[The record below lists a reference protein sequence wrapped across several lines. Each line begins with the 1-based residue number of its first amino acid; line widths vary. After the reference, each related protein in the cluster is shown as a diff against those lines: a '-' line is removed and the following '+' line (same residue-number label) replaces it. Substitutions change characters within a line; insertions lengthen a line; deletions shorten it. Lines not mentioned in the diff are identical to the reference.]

1 LLHKKFSKFRL
12 GWYNSRMPTN
22 DGDKLNRIEELK
34 SKLFSKNYQVKI
46 EHRDKFL
53 RGSRKDIP
61 DGWENEKKET
71 DSVLYQDKF
80 FMKTSVLKKFFIF
93 SLVFF
98 ILTLLYASYVFFA
111 GGNIVS
117 NDNIDI
123 SIVGNNFVAG
133 GEELSLVV
141 EITNRNSSALD
152 LVNLIMEYP
161 KNSENENADL
171 PLGTE
176 RSRFVL
182 GTIPAGAVRNE
193 NLKVVLFGE
202 QGSIRP
208 IKISLEYRV
217 EGSNSIFVKTKSYEV
232 TISSTP
238 LNISIDAPAT
248 INPNQDITLNIK
260 TTLNSPYAVPKMLLK
275 LSYPV
280 GFQFK
285 SSIPAPSLGNNIW
298 SLGDLAP
305 GAERNISIT
314 GKMFDVVDGEEKNF
328 HISSGSQSTKDKSMI
343 DVVFNSTS
351 YAVTIKK
358 PFIEAKLF
366 VNGVYQREY
375 ATNTKTPVNAEI
387 RWTNNLDTK
396 INDLE
401 IRAKISGNAVNRKT
415 INSQQGFYD
424 SLTDTITWNKNS
436 QNGFNEVNP
445 GDSGSVRFS
454 VSSLSLFS
462 AIGGILANP
471 VINVNISISGKQL
484 VTGYATA
491 DLNNSDSGIV
501 RIISDVGFSAKALYY
516 SGPFSNTGPV
526 PPKVE
531 KETSYTITWS
541 LSNTANSISKG
552 IVSSTIP
559 SWIKF
564 AGSISPSDEN
574 LTYNSSTRE
583 ITWNIGEIPRGTG
596 ITTADR
602 SVSFQVILTPS
613 LSQINT
619 TPFIINDSILTG
631 HDDFTNVDIRINKK
645 SLRTQL
651 DDDPLFPPAGGRVVE

>member
-1 LLHKKFSKFRL
+1 
-12 GWYNSRMPTN
+12 MPIN

-34 SKLFSKNYQVKI
+34 GKLFSKNYKTKI
-46 EHRDKFL
+46 EHRDKFS
-53 RGSRKDIP
+53 RTSRKDIP
-61 DGWENEKKET
+61 DTWENGKKET
-71 DSVLYQDKF
+71 GSVSYQDKF
-80 FMKTSVLKKFFIF
+80 FVKTSIFKIFFIF

-117 NDNIDI
+117 SDNIDI
-123 SIVGNNFVAG
+123 SIFGNNFIAG

-141 EITNRNSSALD
+141 GITNRNSSALD
-152 LVNLIMEYP
+152 LVNLVMEYP
-161 KNSENENADL
+161 KSSESANAGL

-176 RSRFVL
+176 RNRFLL

-232 TISSTP
+232 TISSAP
-238 LNISIDAPAT
+238 LNISVDAPVT

-260 TTLNSPYAVPKMLLK
+260 ATLNSPYAVPKMLLK
-275 LSYPV
+275 LNYPV

-285 SSIPAPSLGNNIW
+285 SSIPAPSLGNSIW
-298 SLGDLAP
+298 SLGDLAS
-305 GAERNISIT
+305 GAERNISVT
-314 GKMFDVVDGEEKNF
+314 GKMFDVVDGEEKSF
-328 HISSGSQSTKDKSMI
+328 HISGGSQSTKDKSMI
-343 DVVFNSTS
+343 DVVFNSLS

-366 VNGVYQREY
+366 VNGVYQKEY
-375 ATNTKTPVNAEI
+375 AINTKTPINGEI

-396 INDLE
+396 VNDLE
-401 IRAKISGNAVNRKT
+401 IRAKISGNAFNRKT
-415 INSQQGFYD
+415 INAQQGFYD
-424 SLTDTITWNKNS
+424 SSTDIITWNKNS

-445 GDSGSVRFS
+445 GDSGSVNFS

-462 AIGGILANP
+462 AIGGILPNP
-471 VINVNISISGKQL
+471 AININISISGKQL

-491 DLNNSDSGIV
+491 DLNNSDSSIV
-501 RIISDVGFSAKALYY
+501 RIISDVGFATKALHY
-516 SGPFSNTGPV
+516 SGPFPNTGPV
-526 PPKVE
+526 PPKVG
-531 KETSYTITWS
+531 KETSYTIVWS

-552 IVSSTIP
+552 IVHSTIP

-564 AGSISPSDEN
+564 AGPILPSDEN
-574 LTYNSSTRE
+574 LTYNPSTRE
-583 ITWNIGEIPRGTG
+583 IIWNIGGIQRGTG
-596 ITTADR
+596 ISATSR
-602 SVSFQVILTPS
+602 NVSFQVIFTPS
-613 LSQINT
+613 LSQVGA
-619 TPFIINDSILTG
+619 TPVIINDSILTG
-631 HDDFTNVDIRINKK
+631 HDDFANVDVRINKM
-645 SLRTQL
+645 SLRAWL
-651 DDDPLFPPAGGRVVE
+651 DDDPLFPPTGGMVVE